1 MQNSELYSSSLHKNL
16 ITFVGFK
23 EYLVLN
29 FIKDNLR
36 YLPDKI
42 YLFTSS
48 KRSLSNEAAEN
59 EKIIEKVKEIAN
71 RNHFVVIEKRQQ
83 EIWNIRLYYS
93 QLSDLP
99 KVPYI
104 VNLSAGPAVFSAAA
118 MLWALE
124 RNVDISYSI
133 EHYESNVLTS
143 IIFKNI
149 NMKSIS
155 NLIYNTNNVDRY
167 IIDAIKAGRNDS
179 NSIMEYLKS
188 KFNYN
193 MGIRAIQLHIRKL
206 KELNIIITT
215 EGKTYKIDFSDN
227 LKDFGYYA
235 PDYYK
240 P

>member
-1 MQNSELYSSSLHKNL
+1 MQNSELYSSSLHKDL

-29 FIKDNLR
+29 FIRDNLR
-36 YLPDKI
+36 YLPENI

-48 KRSLSNEAAEN
+48 KRLLSNEKTEN

-71 RNHFVVIEKRQQ
+71 KNHFNVIENRQY
-83 EIWNIRLYYS
+83 EIWDIKLYYS

-99 KVPYI
+99 KVPYVI
-104 VNLSAGPAVFSAAA
+104 NLSAGPAVFSAAA

-143 IIFKNI
+143 VVFKNI

-155 NLIYNTNNVDRY
+155 NLIYAANNVDRY

-179 NSIMEYLKS
+179 SSIMEYLKS
-188 KFNYN
+188 KFGYEA
-193 MGIRAIQLHIRKL
+193 GIRTIQLHIKKL
-206 KELNIIITT
+206 EELNIITT
-215 EGKTYKIDFSDN
+215 TKSKTYKIDFSDN
-227 LKDFGYYA
+227 LKDFGYYT
-235 PDYYK
+235 PNYYK
-240 P
+240 